1 MPTAE
6 DISGLASLR
15 TPTSAREVT
24 TIRRIKVRKLR
35 MLKGALLSAGILA
48 GLLGSVALSPSAYAQ
63 SYWNGVA
70 PSTPGPGTAY
80 GSDYGYGAGPA
91 ASGSSPNWG

>member
-1 MPTAE
+1 
-6 DISGLASLR
+6 
-15 TPTSAREVT
+15 
-24 TIRRIKVRKLR
+24 VRKLR

-48 GLLGSVALSPSAYAQ
+48 GLLGSVALAPSAYAQ

-91 ASGSSPNWG
+91 ASGSSPNWGGWASAPGGNDVPGASTPYWLGAPQAVGPG